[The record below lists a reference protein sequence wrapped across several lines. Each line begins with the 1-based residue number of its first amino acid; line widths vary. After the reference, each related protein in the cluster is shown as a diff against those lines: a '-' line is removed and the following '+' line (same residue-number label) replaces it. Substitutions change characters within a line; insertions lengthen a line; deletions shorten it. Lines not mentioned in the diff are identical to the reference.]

1 VTRFLS
7 SHSDGMGHPV
17 ARSLNGCWLEDGD
30 INVKDETR
38 NQGVQEEEARVTI
51 RNNKKNQ
58 HMFGNHM
65 TIFI

>member
-1 VTRFLS
+1 
-7 SHSDGMGHPV
+7 MGHLV
-17 ARSLNGCWLEDGD
+17 ARSLNGRWLEDGD

-38 NQGVQEEEARVTI
+38 NQGVQEEEARVTV